1 MEGLRSKLEDQEKK
15 IEKIEQK
22 RQFYEEDNTRIE
34 EEIAKMKEFYRE
46 LQKKAENLHNFLR
59 NLEVQERGEKDL
71 ESENRELEKEISQI
85 ETEWEIH
92 REEMRKAIH
101 DFEEQVE
108 NKREKFNQIR
118 DKLKQYDEDY
128 EKLCNDIRSDQTQ
141 VESLQIEFS
150 KTQKDVNRQLYIKKI
165 NDINANFKK
174 QKNDFGK
181 INVEVKEL
189 ESSIDFFQQSLQ
201 RQFTEIENMMM
212 MDFKKSE
219 KTTQSIQKMYQEY
232 KQVIETTMKNL
243 LEQGKKKVES
253 KQLEVKIDV
262 LNTKNYKG
270 NLEKMQLDL
279 QEIKK
284 ENEALYKKLKDKQ

>member
-1 MEGLRSKLEDQEKK
+1 MEEQEKK
-15 IEKIEQK
+15 IDKIESK
-22 RQFYEEDNTRIE
+22 RQFYEEDNSRVE
-34 EEIAKMKEFYRE
+34 EEIQKMKEFYRE
-46 LQKKAENLHNFLR
+46 LQKKAEYLHNFLR
-59 NLEVQERGEKDL
+59 NLEVQEKGERDL
-71 ESENRELEKEISQI
+71 ESENRELEKEIDQI
-85 ETEWEIH
+85 ETEWESH
-92 REEMRKAIH
+92 RQQMRKAIQE
-101 DFEEQVE
+101 FEEQVE
-108 NKREKFNQIR
+108 NKREKFNQVR

-128 EKLCNDIRSDQTQ
+128 EKLCNDIRSNQTQ
-141 VESLQIEFS
+141 VESLQIELS

-165 NDINANFKK
+165 NDINTNFKK
-174 QKNDFGK
+174 QKNEFGK

-189 ESSIDFFQQSLQ
+189 ESSIDFYQQSMQ

-219 KTTQSIQKMYQEY
+219 KVTQAIQKMYQDY

-284 ENEALYKKLKDKQ
+284 ENEVLYKKLKDTQK

>member
-1 MEGLRSKLEDQEKK
+1 MREKLDEQDKKMDKLELKK
-15 IEKIEQK
+15 
-22 RQFYEEDNTRIE
+22 QFYEEDNTRIE
-34 EEIAKMKEFYRE
+34 EEMQRMREVYRD
-46 LQKKAENLHNFLR
+46 LQKKAENLHNFLK
-59 NLEVQERGEKDL
+59 NLEIQEKGEKDL
-71 ESENRELEKEISQI
+71 ESENRDLEKEIEQI
-85 ETEWEIH
+85 ETEWETH
-92 REEMRKAIH
+92 REGMRKAIH

-108 NKREKFNQIR
+108 NKRDKFNQIR

-128 EKLCNDIRSDQTQ
+128 EKLCNDIRSNQTQ
-141 VESLQIEFS
+141 VESLQTEFS
-150 KTQKDVNRQLYIKKI
+150 KTQKDVNRLLYIKKI
-165 NDINANFKK
+165 SDINANFKK

-189 ESSIDFFQQSLQ
+189 ETSIEFYQQSLQ
-201 RQFTEIENMMM
+201 RQFTETENMMM

-219 KTTQSIQKMYQEY
+219 RTTQQIQKMYQDY
-232 KQVIETTMKNL
+232 KLVIETTMKNL
-243 LEQGKKKVES
+243 LEQGRKKLES

-284 ENEALYKKLKDKQ
+284 ENDALYKKLK